1 MKSLRFAAIALL
13 AACASAKTTTEAPAP
28 AAAPAPSTAP
38 ANTAAGSRPA
48 VTAPAAPRTFT
59 PLAEAPRDWQLLD
72 VSDRVAGISE
82 RRAERELLA
91 GKQPKRTVLVAVID
105 GGIDTAHVSLKGNL
119 WSNPKEVAGNGKDD
133 DNNGYVDDVHGWNF
147 IGGKDGKDVQYDLL
161 EVTRLYVRCSKT
173 PNAGPTAKLPAPD
186 AATCKRAT
194 DEYQKQREQNQN
206 MQQQIQQISTVSAR
220 ANEIL
225 HRAMGPDSL
234 TKAKVSAFQPTS
246 QDAMQ
251 AKVMWLR
258 LADAGITPGELEDA
272 KKDVESKAKYGL
284 NPDYDPRTIVGDDYA
299 NVSERKYGNSDVM
312 GPDAKHG
319 THVSGIIGG
328 VRGTPGGI
336 DGIATNVKI
345 MMVRTV
351 PDGDE
356 RDKDIANA
364 IRYAVDNGANVINM
378 SFGKGFSPEKA
389 AVDEA
394 VKYADSKGVLMVHA
408 AGNDGENLAEKPSF
422 PTPAYLSGG
431 RPNNWIEV
439 GASSWKGL
447 DSLAASFSN
456 YGKAQVDVFAPGV
469 DILSTVPG
477 GGYERESGTSMAAP
491 VVSGLAAMLM
501 SYFPNLSAADVKR
514 IILDSATRYA
524 DQKVARPGAENG
536 EQVPFGSLSVT
547 GGIVN
552 AYSAVKLAEQMSTT
566 KP

>member
-1 MKSLRFAAIALL
+1 MKSLRFLALTLL
-13 AACASAKTTTEAPAP
+13 AACASAKTTTQAPAP
-28 AAAPAPSTAP
+28 APTPVASTPAPAQPSAAAPVRAF
-38 ANTAAGSRPA
+38 
-48 VTAPAAPRTFT
+48 V
-59 PLAEAPRDWQLLD
+59 PLTEAPRDWQLLD
-72 VSDRVAGISE
+72 VSDRVVGISA
-82 RRAERELLA
+82 RKAERELLA
-91 GKQPKRTVLVAVID
+91 GKQPKRTVVVAVID
-105 GGIDTAHVSLKGNL
+105 GGIDTAHVGLKAHL

-133 DNNGYVDDVHGWNF
+133 DNNGYVDDVRGWNF

-161 EVTRLYVRCSKT
+161 EVTRLWVRCNKT
-173 PNAGPTAKLPAPD
+173 PNGGPTAKLPAPD
-186 AATCKRAT
+186 PATCKRAS
-194 DEYQKQREQNQN
+194 DEYEKVKAENQQ
-206 MQQQIQQISTVSAR
+206 MAQQVTQIDAVLTR

-225 HRAMGPDSL
+225 RKATGSDSL
-234 TKAKVSAFQPTS
+234 TKEKVMAFQPNSSES
-246 QDAMQ
+246 QQ
-251 AKVMWLR
+251 AKMMWMR
-258 LADAGITPGELEDA
+258 LAEAGITPGEIADA
-272 KKDVESKAKYGL
+272 KKDVESKQKYGL
-284 NPDYDPRTIVGDDYA
+284 NPDFDPRTIVGDDYA
-299 NVSERKYGNSDVM
+299 NTSERRYGNSDVM

-328 VRGTPGGI
+328 VRGTPNGI

-378 SFGKGFSPEKA
+378 SFGKGYSPEKA

-408 AGNDGENLAEKPSF
+408 AGNDGENLAEKASF

-431 RPNNWIEV
+431 KPNNWIEV

-447 DSLAASFSN
+447 DSLAAPFSN

-491 VVSGLAAMLM
+491 VVSGLAALLM
-501 SYFPNLSAADVKR
+501 SYYPNLSAADVKR

-524 DQKVARPGAENG
+524 DQKVVRPGAQNG
-536 EQVPFGSLSVT
+536 EQVTFGSLSIT
-547 GGIVN
+547 GGVVN
-552 AYSAVKLAEQMSTT
+552 AYSAVKLAEQLSAT

>member
-1 MKSLRFAAIALL
+1 MKSLRFAAVALL
-13 AACASAKTTTEAPAP
+13 AACASAKTATVETAPTPAPAANTP
-28 AAAPAPSTAP
+28 APSPPVATAAAPAPTKA
-38 ANTAAGSRPA
+38 
-48 VTAPAAPRTFT
+48 FT
-59 PLAEAPRDWQLLD
+59 PLTEAPRDWQLLD
-72 VSDRVAGISE
+72 VSDRVVGISA

-91 GKQPKRTVLVAVID
+91 GKQPKQTVLVAVID
-105 GGIDTAHVSLKGNL
+105 GGVDTAHVGLRANL
-119 WSNPKEVAGNGKDD
+119 WTNPKETAANGKDD
-133 DNNGYVDDVHGWNF
+133 DNNGYADDVHGWNF

-161 EVTRLYVRCSKT
+161 EVTRLYVRCTKT
-173 PNAGPTAKLPAPD
+173 PNGNGTTAKLPTPD
-186 AATCKRAT
+186 AATCKRAS
-194 DEYQKQREQNQN
+194 DEFQKQREQNQN
-206 MQQQIQQISTVSAR
+206 MQQQVGQIAMIMTRS
-220 ANEIL
+220 NEIL
-225 HRAMGPDSL
+225 RKAIGSDSL
-234 TKAKVSAFQPTS
+234 TKEKVTAFQPNSTES
-246 QDAMQ
+246 QQ
-251 AKVMWLR
+251 AKMMWLR
-258 LADAGITPGELEDA
+258 IADMGITPKELEEA
-272 KKDVESKAKYGL
+272 KEEVESKAKYGL
-284 NPDYDPRTIVGDDYA
+284 NPDYDPRSIVGDDYA
-299 NVSERKYGNSDVM
+299 NLSERRYGNADVM

-319 THVSGIIGG
+319 THVAGIIGG
-328 VRGTPGGI
+328 VHGTPGGI
-336 DGIATNVKI
+336 DGIATGVKI

-364 IRYAVDNGANVINM
+364 IRYAVDNGARVINM

-447 DSLAASFSN
+447 DSLAAPFSN

-477 GGYERESGTSMAAP
+477 GGYERQSGTSMAAP
-491 VVSGLAAMLM
+491 VVTGLAALLM
-501 SYFPNLSAADVKR
+501 SYYPNLSAADVRR

-524 DQKVARPGAENG
+524 DEKVVRPGSESG
-536 EQVPFGSLSVT
+536 ERVPFGSLSVT
-547 GGIVN
+547 GGVVN
-552 AYSAVKLAEQMSTT
+552 AYSALKLAEQMSTA

>member
-1 MKSLRFAAIALL
+1 MKSLRFLALTLL
-13 AACASAKTTTEAPAP
+13 AACASAKTTQAPAP
-28 AAAPAPSTAP
+28 APTPVASTPAPSQ
-38 ANTAAGSRPA
+38 PA
-48 VTAPAAPRTFT
+48 VSAAAPVRPFV
-59 PLAEAPRDWQLLD
+59 PLTEAPRDWQLLD
-72 VSDRVAGISE
+72 VATDRVAGISA
-82 RRAERELLA
+82 RKAEQELLA

-105 GGIDTAHVSLKGNL
+105 GGVDTAHVGLKSHL
-119 WSNPKEVAGNGKDD
+119 WTNPKEVAGNGKDD
-133 DNNGYVDDVHGWNF
+133 DNNGYVDDVRGWNF

-161 EVTRLYVRCSKT
+161 EVTRLWVRCNKA
-173 PNAGPTAKLPAPD
+173 PNAGPTSKLPAPD

-194 DEYQKQREQNQN
+194 EEYAKVKAENQ
-206 MQQQIQQISTVSAR
+206 QLAQQITQIDAVLTR

-225 HRAMGPDSL
+225 RKAIGDSL
-234 TKAKVSAFQPTS
+234 TKDKVSAFQPNSAES
-246 QDAMQ
+246 QQ
-251 AKVMWLR
+251 AKTMWLR
-258 LADAGITPGELEDA
+258 LADAGITPGEVADA
-272 KKDVESKAKYGL
+272 KKDVESKQKYGL
-284 NPDYDPRTIVGDDYA
+284 NPDFDPRPIVGDDYA
-299 NVSERKYGNSDVM
+299 NTAERRYGNADVM

-336 DGIATNVKI
+336 DGVATNVKI

-364 IRYAVDNGANVINM
+364 IRYAVDNGAQVINM
-378 SFGKGFSPEKA
+378 SFGKGYSPEKR

-408 AGNDGENLAEKPSF
+408 AGNDGENLAEKASF
-422 PTPAYLSGG
+422 PTPTYLAGG
-431 RPNNWIEV
+431 KPNNWIEV

-447 DSLAASFSN
+447 DSLAAPFSN

-491 VVSGLAAMLM
+491 VVTGLAALVM
-501 SYFPNLSAADVKR
+501 SYYPNLSAADVKR

-524 DQKVARPGAENG
+524 DQKVVKPGSQTG
-536 EQVPFGSLSVT
+536 EQVTFGSLSMT

-552 AYSAVKLAEQMSTT
+552 AYAALKLAEQMSTT

>member
-1 MKSLRFAAIALL
+1 
-13 AACASAKTTTEAPAP
+13 
-28 AAAPAPSTAP
+28 
-38 ANTAAGSRPA
+38 
-48 VTAPAAPRTFT
+48 
-59 PLAEAPRDWQLLD
+59 
-72 VSDRVAGISE
+72 
-82 RRAERELLA
+82 
-91 GKQPKRTVLVAVID
+91 
-105 GGIDTAHVSLKGNL
+105 
-119 WSNPKEVAGNGKDD
+119 
-133 DNNGYVDDVHGWNF
+133 
-147 IGGKDGKDVQYDLL
+147 
-161 EVTRLYVRCSKT
+161 
-173 PNAGPTAKLPAPD
+173 
-186 AATCKRAT
+186 
-194 DEYQKQREQNQN
+194 
-206 MQQQIQQISTVSAR
+206 
-220 ANEIL
+220 
-225 HRAMGPDSL
+225 
-234 TKAKVSAFQPTS
+234 
-246 QDAMQ
+246 
-251 AKVMWLR
+251 
-258 LADAGITPGELEDA
+258 
-272 KKDVESKAKYGL
+272 
-284 NPDYDPRTIVGDDYA
+284 
-299 NVSERKYGNSDVM
+299 
-312 GPDAKHG
+312 
-319 THVSGIIGG
+319 

-336 DGIATNVKI
+336 DGIATGVKI
-345 MMVRTV
+345 MMVRAV

-491 VVSGLAAMLM
+491 VVTGLAAMLM

-547 GGIVN
+547 GAVVN
-552 AYSAVKLAEQMSTT
+552 AFSAVKLAEQMSTT

>member
-1 MKSLRFAAIALL
+1 MKSFRFAAIALL
-13 AACASAKTTTEAPAP
+13 AACASAKTATEAPAP
-28 AAAPAPSTAP
+28 APTPVASVPAPSQPVAAAPAPTKP
-38 ANTAAGSRPA
+38 
-48 VTAPAAPRTFT
+48 FT

-72 VSDRVAGISE
+72 VGSDRVVGISA

-105 GGIDTAHVSLKGNL
+105 GGVDTTHAGLKANL
-119 WSNPKEVAGNGKDD
+119 WSNPKETAGNSKDD
-133 DNNGYVDDVHGWNF
+133 DNNGYADDVHGWNF
-147 IGGKDGKDVQYDLL
+147 IGGKDGRDVQYDLL
-161 EVTRLYVRCSKT
+161 EVTRLYVRCSKA
-173 PNAGPTAKLPAPD
+173 PNGSTTGTASKLPVPD
-186 AATCKRAT
+186 AATCKRAS

-206 MQQQIQQISTVSAR
+206 MQQQVQQIGIVMTR
-220 ANEIL
+220 ANDIL
-225 HRAMGPDSL
+225 RRAIGSDSL
-234 TKAKVSAFQPTS
+234 TKDKVTAYQPNSSES
-246 QDAMQ
+246 QQ
-251 AKVMWLR
+251 AKMMWLR
-258 LADAGITPGELEDA
+258 LADAGITPQELEDA
-272 KKDVESKAKYGL
+272 KKEVESKAKYGL
-284 NPDYDPRTIVGDDYA
+284 NPDYDPRPIVGDDYA
-299 NVSERKYGNSDVM
+299 NTSERRYGNPDIM

-319 THVSGIIGG
+319 THVAGIIGG
-328 VRGTPGGI
+328 VRGTTGGI
-336 DGIATNVKI
+336 DGVASNVKI

-364 IRYAVDNGANVINM
+364 IRYAVDNGASVINM

-389 AVDEA
+389 VVDDA

-422 PTPAYLSGG
+422 PTPVYLSGG
-431 RPNNWIEV
+431 KPNNWIEV

-447 DSLAASFSN
+447 DSLAAPFSN

-491 VVSGLAAMLM
+491 VVTGLAALLM
-501 SYFPNLSAADVKR
+501 SYYPSLSAADVKR

-524 DQKVARPGAENG
+524 DQKVVRPGAENG

-547 GGIVN
+547 GGVVN
-552 AYSAVKLAEQMSTT
+552 AYSALKLAEQMSAT